1 MEEEIRRYP
10 IGIQT
15 FQNIIEGNY
24 IYVDKTKYIADF
36 RKKGMKYVFLS
47 RPRRFGKSLFAS
59 TLHAFYE
66 GRKELFEGLAISDY
80 EKDWVRHPVLH
91 FDMSTAKHMDKKGL
105 LSELNLKLRQYEK
118 TYGREE
124 GAENPNQR
132 LEFMVKRAYE
142 MTGQKVVLIID
153 EYDAPLLDV
162 VHEKDNLHELRLVM
176 QNFYSPIKSLDPY
189 LEFVFITGITKFSQL
204 SIFSEL
210 NNLDNISMTDQYC
223 AICGISKTELTTQMR
238 RDVELFA
245 ADLGITYDEMM
256 LKLTEYYDGYHFSKH
271 SEDIFNPFS
280 MIIAMSKHDLGNYWF
295 GSGTP
300 SYIINVMKKYHY
312 GIADLERRSTL
323 VSEFDVSPEQM
334 TSPLPLLYQSG
345 YLTIKRFN
353 PILNRYT
360 LDYPNREVRLGMLHS
375 LSPNYLSPIT
385 SDNDSFLGDFLEL
398 LYDGKVDA
406 ALERMRAYLSSISN
420 RLSNKSERDVQTI
433 FYLIFSLMGAY
444 VRVEEDSAI
453 GRADVVVYMP
463 DAVFVFE
470 LKFDGS
476 AEAALRQIDEK
487 GYLVPFSAEGRKLY
501 KIGVNYDSAK
511 RTLGEWIVREE

>member
-1 MEEEIRRYP
+1 MEEIRRYP

-15 FQNIIEGNY
+15 FQKIIEGDY
-24 IYVDKTKYIADF
+24 VYVDKTKYIVDF
-36 RKKGMKYVFLS
+36 VKRGMRYIFLS

-59 TLHAFYE
+59 TLHAYYE
-66 GRKELFEGLAISDY
+66 GRKELFEGLAISEY
-80 EKDWVRHPVLH
+80 EKEWVKHPVLH
-91 FDMSTAKHMDKKGL
+91 FDMSGAKHMGK
-105 LSELNLKLRQYEK
+105 E
-118 TYGREE
+118 
-124 GAENPNQR
+124 R
-132 LEFMVKRAYE
+132 LERYLADMLDDHEAPFGYKSEKVDVNIRLKDLVIKAHE
-142 MTGQKVVLIID
+142 QTGQKVVVIID

-162 VHEKDNLHELRLVM
+162 VHEENNLHDLRLIM
-176 QNFYSPIKSLDPY
+176 QNFYSPLKMLDPH

-210 NNLDNISMTDQYC
+210 NNLDNISMVDQYC
-223 AICGISKTELTTQMR
+223 AICGISKTELTTQMH

-245 ADLGITYDEMM
+245 ESEGISYDEML
-256 LKLTEYYDGYHFSKH
+256 LKLTEYYDGYHFSEC

-280 MIIAMSKHDLGNYWF
+280 LIIAMSKHKLSNYWF

-312 GIADLERRSTL
+312 GISDLERRST
-323 VSEFDVSPEQM
+323 SIREFDVSPEQM

-345 YLTIKRFN
+345 YLTIKKYN
-353 PILNRYT
+353 PIMQRYT
-360 LDYPNREVRLGMLHS
+360 LDYPNREVRIGMLES

-385 SDNDSFLGDFLEL
+385 SDNESFLGDFLEL
-398 LYDGKVDA
+398 LYDGDVNA
-406 ALERMRAYLSSISN
+406 ALERMRAYLASISN

-444 VRVEEDSAI
+444 VRVEEASAI
-453 GRADVVVYMP
+453 GRADVVIHMP
-463 DAVFVFE
+463 DSVFVIE
-470 LKFDGS
+470 LKYDGS
-476 AEAALRQIDEK
+476 AEAAIKQIDEK
-487 GYLVPFSAEGRKLY
+487 GYLLPYSADGRRLY